1 MYLFAGYALTYSDK
15 VVPSRDT
22 SSKVACKLKLTYE
35 FGLPHFLLS
44 PQTHEVCGGPNTILY
59 AAYTQEKCSKNT
71 LFLHFCTYLRAT
83 PSHITTRLYL
93 RETPTSL
100 RSPTSKV
107 LSLYAAYTQEKCSKN
122 TLFLHF
128 SCVYAFFVVPLQAI

>member
-1 MYLFAGYALTYSDK
+1 MKNFVKSQAKYSKKQTFFAFLYLFAGYALTYSDK

-44 PQTHEVCGGPNTILY
+44 PQTHEVCGVPNTILY

-71 LFLHFCTYLRAT
+71 LF
-83 PSHITTRLYL
+83 S
-93 RETPTSL
+93 
-100 RSPTSKV
+100 
-107 LSLYAAYTQEKCSKN
+107 
-122 TLFLHF
+122 HF